1 MVSSPSR
8 LLPSSVDGFLI
19 VVVVALA
26 ASGGASGCIFSVF
39 FFSVGTLHHRRVVLH
54 RAEQLA
60 PLLSSSRG
68 KQPLSLDFANLHF
81 LRSHSLHPGA
91 VGDVILRAR
100 YYAFCVS
107 KYLDSTDLFLR
118 RRRRRRSSR
127 FFSSQPL
134 LGRPSALVFFFLCA
148 HYPSLSLTALTGAGL
163 PLAHSL
169 SAALSAASLPLYL
182 PNPPHTTGFFHCRFT
197 ASHLP
202 ISSRGGGDSPNS

>member
-1 MVSSPSR
+1 M
-8 LLPSSVDGFLI
+8 
-19 VVVVALA
+19 
-26 ASGGASGCIFSVF
+26 
-39 FFSVGTLHHRRVVLH
+39 LH
-54 RAEQLA
+54 RAEQRA
-60 PLLSSSRG
+60 PLLSSSHG
-68 KQPLSLDFANLHF
+68 KQPLSLDFADLHF

-118 RRRRRRSSR
+118 RRRRRSSR

-134 LGRPSALVFFFLCA
+134 LGRPSALVFSSFA
-148 HYPSLSLTALTGAGL
+148 RTIPLSLTALTGAGL

-182 PNPPHTTGFFHCRFT
+182 PYPPHTTGFFHCRFT

>member
-1 MVSSPSR
+1 M
-8 LLPSSVDGFLI
+8 
-19 VVVVALA
+19 
-26 ASGGASGCIFSVF
+26 
-39 FFSVGTLHHRRVVLH
+39 LH
-54 RAEQLA
+54 RAEQRA

-68 KQPLSLDFANLHF
+68 KQPLSLDFADLHF

-134 LGRPSALVFFFLCA
+134 LGRPSALVFSSFARTIPLSLSHCS
-148 HYPSLSLTALTGAGL
+148 HRCRPSLSTLALGRSLGFSSSVLAQPTPHYWLL
-163 PLAHSL
+163 PLPFYCF
-169 SAALSAASLPLYL
+169 ALANLEPRWRRLTEFLIRNILPEGAPAYQL
-182 PNPPHTTGFFHCRFT
+182 PPMLNTLQRTTDGEYPVLV
-197 ASHLP
+197 SIYKL
-202 ISSRGGGDSPNS
+202 